1 MRKDLLD
8 WDTALSLAQ
17 KLAPE
22 EISLIYL
29 EYGNQ
34 LEMDGKFG
42 DAHSRFEQAIATA
55 KDLVGSPTEIYEH
68 QIACQS
74 GYIRMTFALG
84 DLIKGTK
91 LLNDISD
98 KKLISDCIVILENL
112 KQYLEAGTLYE
123 RIGSWEKAAES
134 YIKGRIM
141 FSLLGFF

>member
-8 WDTALSLAQ
+8 WDTALNLAQ

-42 DAHSRFEQAIATA
+42 EAHSRFEQAIASS
-55 KDLVGSPTEIYEH
+55 KDLVGSPSEIYEH

-84 DLIKGTK
+84 DLVKGAK
-91 LLNDISD
+91 LLNDIGD
-98 KKLISDCIVILENL
+98 KKLISDCIAIIENL
-112 KQYLEAGTLYE
+112 KQYLEAGTIYE
-123 RIGSWEKAAES
+123 RISSWEKAAEC
-134 YIKGRIM
+134 YIKGILPAS
-141 FSLLGFF
+141 FL